1 MAATVSE
8 AKELVSRLCQQFYS
22 QGWVSGTGGGISI
35 RVPSKHC
42 FVVAPSGVQKER
54 LSSEDM
60 YVISDVDG
68 SVIEA
73 PVQKPWPAR
82 AVKCS
87 ECLPLLTSA
96 FELRNANAVLHSHS
110 IESVMVTLLEAD
122 STEFRCTNLEMI
134 KGIKGHGYADMLV
147 VPIIEN
153 TPREHELVHALRKAI
168 LKYPRSNAVL
178 VRRHGVYIWGD
189 DWISAKTQAEC
200 YHYLF
205 QAYVE
210 ARKFNIDVS
219 KPLSGTSSAGGIKRK
234 KSEKLNGGLAHAI
247 SSQLTSTPDPPCAG
261 LVWKRGFEVGDL
273 SCPLFEDVP
282 EALRRWRSKG
292 IKVYMYSSGSRYAQ
306 KLLLSHSMQGD
317 VSLCIDGYFDV
328 INSGLKTEKSSF
340 FDIALTLGLYDKPS
354 SILFYTD
361 TLSEYY
367 AATEA
372 GWQARWIYRL
382 GNKREENSP
391 NRPSQV
397 ESLDY

>member
-261 LVWKRGFEVGDL
+261 PV
-273 SCPLFEDVP
+273 
-282 EALRRWRSKG
+282 EAIVLDIEGTS
-292 IKVYMYSSGSRYAQ
+292 Q
-306 KLLLSHSMQGD
+306 FF
-317 VSLCIDGYFDV
+317 YFRT
-328 INSGLKTEKSSF
+328 LKF
-340 FDIALTLGLYDKPS
+340 FTLG
-354 SILFYTD
+354 
-361 TLSEYY
+361 
-367 AATEA
+367 
-372 GWQARWIYRL
+372 
-382 GNKREENSP
+382 N
-391 NRPSQV
+391 
-397 ESLDY
+397 